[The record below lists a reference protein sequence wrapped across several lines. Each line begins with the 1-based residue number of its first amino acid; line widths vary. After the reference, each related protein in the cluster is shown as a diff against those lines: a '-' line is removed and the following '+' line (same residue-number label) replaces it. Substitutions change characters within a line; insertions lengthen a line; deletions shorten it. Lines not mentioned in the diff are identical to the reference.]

1 MERPVKFKCDSCT
14 RYEIRPLWGHNKC
27 SAHRTCCKNN
37 DFWNPNSCKICEN
50 KLSLLELASNE
61 ARESSI
67 EELLRMLERTQTS
80 KAKRGIKN
88 WRYQTIMNDIIN
100 LFSISGDIHN
110 NASTSREEGFTPASE
125 TRAMREYSLTPMST
139 ENSIADN
146 SPQESIRES
155 AHMSEI
161 NSVIGSNARVSV
173 QEALDEQTREHI
185 NHGLQLEQGDLRYT
199 LSRREVP
206 NFETVRSDRMS
217 RRDQF
222 ENSRMY
228 IRDHDI
234 ARTNNSNS
242 SRNTVTR
249 KRKLPQA
256 DDNHE
261 YRNGPHQYIPE
272 GYVYNDIYRGEDGS
286 DTTPYENESASELY
300 GVEDEDNQDLN
311 DYQPLVNN
319 EPFEFDEQD
328 HLPWFRFNPK
338 VHSRIDDK
346 TMSVPTAKGP
356 MVIEVFFKPSD
367 PTFFRPKCKSTKI
380 KNIPYFLGTG
390 HSNMLLKAHK
400 EITSSEVQGP
410 NNKEITLLDSNIKSD
425 SRMSYLCEIFSKS
438 TSALVQATAEKN
450 KKNVRHCFPHHTFS
464 VNTLINFNQG
474 WTLNG
479 GEGKYSDWAK
489 DENLKLEGFTHK
501 LNILNIEGKGK
512 TKLTLPPEALNR
524 ERETRR
530 VLASL
535 LSAAHVA
542 ELDSDKLNKLSSDVK
557 VKNNITPDSSI
568 ATARLMTPAI
578 QYVYSDWVEAKIA
591 VRKALV
597 SNTSLESVVW
607 LIKSNPWTP
616 DIFPQEAL
624 EEIRSN
630 KFNNQTRR
638 ILGLDDQGYVKHR
651 NDRPPPKKRSRYDN
665 HIHYQRE
672 NRNYDT
678 RNQIQWHNQK
688 QNNNRNNRPTPN
700 NRKVDKNHNPSNDY
714 NSKPQNGNNNPRWKS
729 GSNNKSRSRGGR
741 QNR

>member
-1 MERPVKFKCDSCT
+1 MERPVKFKCDSCS
-14 RYEIRPLWGHNKC
+14 RYKIRPLWGHNKC
-27 SAHRTCCKNN
+27 SAHRTCCKKN
-37 DFWNPNSCKICEN
+37 DFWSPSSCTTCEN
-50 KLSLLELASNE
+50 KLSQLELASNE

-88 WRYQTIMNDIIN
+88 WNYQTIMNDIIN
-100 LFSISGDIHN
+100 LFSISGNMHN

-125 TRAMREYSLTPMST
+125 TRAMREHSLTPMST

-146 SPQESIRES
+146 SPQSGMNSI
-155 AHMSEI
+155 
-161 NSVIGSNARVSV
+161 IGSSARVSV
-173 QEALDEQTREHI
+173 QEALDERTREHI

-206 NFETVRSDRMS
+206 NFETGQSDRMS

-222 ENSRMY
+222 ENSY
-228 IRDHDI
+228 TRDHDLM
-234 ARTNNSNS
+234 RSNYSNS

-249 KRKLPQA
+249 KRKLPQT

-261 YRNGPHQYIPE
+261 YRNGPHQYITE
-272 GYVYNDIYRGEDGS
+272 GYVYNDIYSGEDGPH
-286 DTTPYENESASELY
+286 TTPYENESTSELY
-300 GVEDEDNQDLN
+300 GVEDEGNQDFN
-311 DYQPLVNN
+311 DYQPLTNDK
-319 EPFEFDEQD
+319 PFEFDEQD
-328 HLPWFRFNPK
+328 HLPWFRFNPN

-346 TMSVPTAKGP
+346 TISVPSSNGP
-356 MVIEVFFKPSD
+356 MAIEVFFKPSD
-367 PTFFRPKCKSTKI
+367 PTFFRPKSKSTKI
-380 KNIPYFLGTG
+380 KNIPYFLGAG

-410 NNKEITLLDSNIKSD
+410 NKEITLLDSNIKSE
-425 SRMSYLCEIFSKS
+425 SRMGYLCDIFSKT

-450 KKNVRHCFPHHTFS
+450 KKNVRHCFPHHTFG

-479 GEGKYSDWAK
+479 GEGQYSDWAK
-489 DENLKLEGFTHK
+489 DENLKLDNFTNTM
-501 LNILNIEGKGK
+501 NILNVDGKGK
-512 TKLTLPPEALNR
+512 TKIVLPPESLNR

-530 VLASL
+530 ILASL

-578 QYVYSDWVEAKIA
+578 QYLYSDWVEAKIA
-591 VRKALV
+591 VRKAIV

-638 ILGLDDQGYVKHR
+638 VLGLDGQGYIKHR
-651 NDRPPPKKRSRYDN
+651 NTRPPPKKRSRYDN
-665 HIHYQRE
+665 HIQYQHD

-678 RNQIQWHNQK
+678 KNQTQWHNQNSQQ
-688 QNNNRNNRPTPN
+688 QNNNRNNRPIPN
-700 NRKVDKNHNPSNDY
+700 NRKVDKNHNPSNDS

-729 GSNNKSRSRGGR
+729 GSNNKWRSRGGR